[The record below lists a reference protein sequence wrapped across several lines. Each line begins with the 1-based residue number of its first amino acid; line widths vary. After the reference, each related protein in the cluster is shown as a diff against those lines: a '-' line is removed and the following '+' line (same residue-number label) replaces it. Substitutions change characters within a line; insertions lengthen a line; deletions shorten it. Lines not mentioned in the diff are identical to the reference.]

1 MNVPMR
7 SRAKNPTFSVKINND
22 QKYEQT
28 LKEDFDFS

>member
-7 SRAKNPTFSVKINND
+7 SRAKNPTINND